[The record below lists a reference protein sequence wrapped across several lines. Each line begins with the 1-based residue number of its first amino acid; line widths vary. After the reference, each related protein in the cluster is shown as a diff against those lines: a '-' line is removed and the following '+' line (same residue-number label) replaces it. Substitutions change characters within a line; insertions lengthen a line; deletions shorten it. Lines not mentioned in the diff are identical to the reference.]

1 MNVQGLAQSLGCRL
15 VEAIEKGW
23 SGDRKFLLEDG
34 AGERFVLRLSAK
46 QEEQKKR
53 REFERVRQLH
63 AMGLPVSR
71 AVAFGCREDAVY
83 QLLGWVEGCDLRQTL
98 PALPEDEQ
106 YRLGVQAS
114 RVLRKIH
121 TLPLRP
127 GEGRSREEQQQ
138 KILSR
143 LDQYEQGQLRL
154 PGDERPL
161 RFAREQVGL
170 VGQRPPVWCHGDF
183 HAGNLIYTPR
193 GGSGGHRL

>member
-53 REFERVRQLH
+53 REFERVRQLD

-83 QLLGWVEGCDLRQTL
+83 QLLNVVL
-98 PALPEDEQ
+98 PAA
-106 YRLGVQAS
+106 RLGGGV
-114 RVLRKIH
+114 
-121 TLPLRP
+121 RP
-127 GEGRSREEQQQ
+127 APDVAGPARGRAVPPGGAGKPGAQ
-138 KILSR
+138 KN
-143 LDQYEQGQLRL
+143 
-154 PGDERPL
+154 PHP
-161 RFAREQVGL
+161 A
-170 VGQRPPVWCHGDF
+170 
-183 HAGNLIYTPR
+183 AAPR
-193 GGSGGHRL
+193 

>member
-15 VEAIEKGW
+15 VEPIEKGW

-83 QLLGWVEGCDLRQTL
+83 QLLGWVEAVSYTHLTL
-98 PALPEDEQ
+98 PTKA
-106 YRLGVQAS
+106 
-114 RVLRKIH
+114 
-121 TLPLRP
+121 
-127 GEGRSREEQQQ
+127 
-138 KILSR
+138 
-143 LDQYEQGQLRL
+143 
-154 PGDERPL
+154 
-161 RFAREQVGL
+161 
-170 VGQRPPVWCHGDF
+170 
-183 HAGNLIYTPR
+183 
-193 GGSGGHRL
+193 

>member
-53 REFERVRQLH
+53 REFERVRQLD

-83 QLLGWVEGCDLRQTL
+83 QLLGWV
-98 PALPEDEQ
+98 
-106 YRLGVQAS
+106 
-114 RVLRKIH
+114 
-121 TLPLRP
+121 
-127 GEGRSREEQQQ
+127 
-138 KILSR
+138 
-143 LDQYEQGQLRL
+143 
-154 PGDERPL
+154 
-161 RFAREQVGL
+161 
-170 VGQRPPVWCHGDF
+170 
-183 HAGNLIYTPR
+183 
-193 GGSGGHRL
+193 